1 MLVAIKQAVHEILV
15 GKEVVYKLF
24 LKDEERV
31 VQLVQVHVPLLKLK
45 RRNDEHRAGMQFY
58 PLACQKQVPFR
69 FVEEIELEKVGLVPF
84 VRIEPA
90 TFFRAF
96 SRIQQKVHATRTFG
110 IFQQRD
116 MLCRI
121 AVIYAVGVFASHF
134 IAF

>member
-90 TFFRAF
+90 ALFRAF
-96 SRIQQKVHATRTFG
+96 RRVQQEVHATRAFG
-110 IFQQRD
+110 VFQQGNTLRGF
-116 MLCRI
+116 
-121 AVIYAVGVFASHF
+121 VGEYAVSFFMIHKNG
-134 IAF
+134 I